1 MTTALRRELL
11 LCVPGLRGVPGLRH
25 LFRDAADHPGLALL
39 GQALG
44 RGKALPGG
52 EEAAGVYGNAA
63 RLCGLA
69 AAAADETAQPLASWS
84 LWGESQETPP
94 PAGGWLRADPVWLE
108 ADRDRV
114 VLRDLVSLDAAQAR
128 VLVTLLNE
136 HLSAEGLHIEAV
148 SPRRWYL
155 RMQDEQARALQTWPP
170 YRALG
175 QDIHPFMPAGPAG
188 GRWRR
193 LLNEIQMLLH
203 ECPVNAAR
211 REAGQPPVNSVWFWG
226 GGGSSRAAAGQTQAD
241 SRTVALQG
249 VWSDDPVLRGLG
261 RVRGA
266 ACAPLPP
273 DAAAWLAH
281 AGAGTHLVF
290 CDAPWLPALR
300 GEPEEWADC
309 LAQWQRDWLAPLLE
323 ALKTGDLDALRL
335 YDGGGTGWDLAG
347 WRRPRFWPVRRRAF
361 REWL

>member
-1 MTTALRRELL
+1 MTAMRREAW
-11 LCVPGLRGVPGLRH
+11 LCVPGLRGVTGLRD
-25 LFRDAADHPGLALL
+25 LFRGAADDAGLALL

-69 AAAADETAQPLASWS
+69 AAADETAQPLASWS
-84 LWGESQETPP
+84 LWGESQETPLVG
-94 PAGGWLRADPVWLE
+94 GGWLRADPVWLE

-114 VLRDLVSLDAAQAR
+114 VLRDLVPLEAAQAR
-128 VLVTLLNE
+128 ELVALLNE
-136 HLSAEGLHIEAV
+136 HLSAEGLHIEVV

-155 RMQDEQARALQTWPP
+155 RMQDEEAQALRTWPL

-203 ECPVNAAR
+203 ECPVNVAR
-211 REAGQPPVNSVWFWG
+211 RAAGQPPVTSVWFWG
-226 GGGSSRAAAGQTQAD
+226 GGASPRVAAAQA
-241 SRTVALQG
+241 ALGG

-261 RVRGA
+261 RSRGTSW
-266 ACAPLPP
+266 APLPP
-273 DAAAWLAH
+273 DAAAWLDR
-281 AGAGTHLVF
+281 AGEGAHLVF
-290 CDAPWLPALR
+290 CDTPWLPALR
-300 GEPEEWADC
+300 GEPEVWGEC
-309 LAQWQRDWLAPLLE
+309 LARWQRDWLAPLLE
-323 ALKTGDLDALRL
+323 ALKTGELDALRL
-335 YDGGGTGWDLAG
+335 YDGGGAGWDLTG
-347 WRRPRFWPVRRRAF
+347 WRRRRFWPVRRRAF